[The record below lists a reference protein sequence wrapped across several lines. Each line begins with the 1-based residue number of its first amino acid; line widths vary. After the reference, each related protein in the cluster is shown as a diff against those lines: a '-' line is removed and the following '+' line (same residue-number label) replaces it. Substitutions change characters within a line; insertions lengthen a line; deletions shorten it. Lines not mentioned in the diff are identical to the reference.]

1 MTNKISFNWQDGL
14 KILLAVMTF
23 GFGWF
28 ADNQA
33 TVIAYAAVVIVF
45 LISEVA
51 KRIPSMTWLK
61 GKGPLTVTIFVV
73 SFILAY
79 VFHPFSLPSLPGW
92 TGDAGSYIPL
102 LSGWLQG
109 FFAIVGA
116 AVTFAMSIYNVLLAQ
131 ILEKLPAAVGLQLP
145 Q

>member
-1 MTNKISFNWQDGL
+1 MTNEKIFNYVDGF

-33 TVIAYAAVVIVF
+33 TMIAYAAVLIVWI
-45 LISEVA
+45 LGEAA
-51 KRIPSMTWLK
+51 KRIPSLNWIK
-61 GKGPLTVTIFVV
+61 GKGPLTVAIFVV

-79 VFHPFSLPSLPGW
+79 LFQPFVLPTLPGW
-92 TGDAGSYIPL
+92 TGDAGSYVPL
-102 LSGWLQG
+102 LSVWLQA

-116 AVTFAMSIYNVLLAQ
+116 AVTFAMSIYNMLLAQ
-131 ILEKLPAAVGLQLP
+131 ILEKLPEFFGLRLN
-145 Q
+145 